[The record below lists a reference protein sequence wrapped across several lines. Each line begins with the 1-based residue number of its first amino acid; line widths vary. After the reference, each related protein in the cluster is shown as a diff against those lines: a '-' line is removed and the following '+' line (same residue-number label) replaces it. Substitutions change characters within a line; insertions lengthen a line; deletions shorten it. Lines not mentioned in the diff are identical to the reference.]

1 MPIDKE
7 KSSSYLRYL
16 RNLNEVTYSKI
27 TDQTG
32 IPTTTIST
40 YLNGAVKTPN
50 RDTFEKLMIACGGSW
65 DEFDA
70 WTPDVQADLKMPPKS
85 DTSIEQI
92 QKAFE
97 SSAMR
102 MEAAFNASLARMES
116 AHDKEIDRMKSAHN
130 EEIARMEKD
139 HAALV
144 WVLRFEKYLLL
155 AVICVL
161 VAYAIFSLTHP

>member
-16 RNLNEVTYSKI
+16 KSLNEVTYAKI
-27 TDQTG
+27 TEMTG
-32 IPTTTIST
+32 VPNTTIST
-40 YLNGAVKTPN
+40 YLNGSVKTPN
-50 RDTFEKLMIACGGSW
+50 RDTFEKLMVACGGGW
-65 DEFDA
+65 DEYDN

-102 MEAAFNASLARMES
+102 MEAAFNASLSRMES
-116 AHDKEIDRMKSAHN
+116 AHDKEIT
-130 EEIARMEKD
+130 RMEKD
-139 HAALV
+139 HAATV
-144 WVLRFEKYLLL
+144 WALRFEKYLLL
-155 AVICVL
+155 AVIFAL
-161 VAYAIFSLTHP
+161 GLYSIFSLTHP

>member
-16 RNLNEVTYSKI
+16 KSLNEVTYAKI
-27 TDQTG
+27 TELTG
-32 IPTTTIST
+32 VPNTTIST
-40 YLNGAVKTPN
+40 YLNGSVKTPN
-50 RDTFEKLMIACGGSW
+50 RDTFEKLMIACGGGW
-65 DEFDA
+65 DEYDN

-116 AHDKEIDRMKSAHN
+116 AHDKEI
-130 EEIARMEKD
+130 ARMEHQ
-139 HAALV
+139 HAATV
-144 WVLRFEKYLLL
+144 WALRLEKYLLL
-155 AVICVL
+155 AVICVMCG
-161 VAYAIFSLTHP
+161 YAIFQFSR

>member
-16 RNLNEVTYSKI
+16 KSLNEVTYAKI
-27 TDQTG
+27 TEMTG
-32 IPTTTIST
+32 VPSTTIST
-40 YLNGAVKTPN
+40 YLNGSVKTPN
-50 RDTFEKLMIACGGSW
+50 RDTFEKLMVACGGGW
-65 DEFDA
+65 DEYDN

-102 MEAAFNASLARMES
+102 MEAAFNASLSRMES
-116 AHDKEIDRMKSAHN
+116 AHDKEIT
-130 EEIARMEKD
+130 RMEKD
-139 HAALV
+139 HAATV
-144 WVLRFEKYLLL
+144 WALRFEKYLLL
-155 AVICVL
+155 AVIFAL
-161 VAYAIFSLTHP
+161 GLYSIFSLTHP

>member
-16 RNLNEVTYSKI
+16 KSLNEVTYAKI
-27 TDQTG
+27 TEQSG
-32 IPTTTIST
+32 IPNTTMSA
-40 YLNGAVKTPN
+40 YFNGTVKTPN
-50 RDTFEKLMIACGGSW
+50 RDTFEKLMEACGGSW
-65 DEFDA
+65 DEYDN
-70 WTPDVQADLKMPPKS
+70 WVPDVKADMPLPKS
-85 DTSIEQI
+85 DTSIEQV

-116 AHDKEIDRMKSAHN
+116 AHDKEIT
-130 EEIARMEKD
+130 RMEKD

-144 WVLRFEKYLLL
+144 WALRLEKYILL
-155 AVICVL
+155 AVIAAIGL
-161 VAYAIFSLTHP
+161 YAIFQLSH

>member
-16 RNLNEVTYSKI
+16 KSLNEVTYAKI
-27 TDQTG
+27 TELTG
-32 IPTTTIST
+32 VPNTTIST
-40 YLNGAVKTPN
+40 YLNGSVKTPN
-50 RDTFEKLMIACGGSW
+50 RDTFEKLMIACGGGW
-65 DEFDA
+65 DEYDN

-116 AHDKEIDRMKSAHN
+116 SHDK
-130 EEIARMEKD
+130 EIARMEHQ
-139 HAALV
+139 HAATV
-144 WVLRFEKYLLL
+144 WALRLEKYLLL
-155 AVICVL
+155 VVICVIGF
-161 VAYAIFSLTHP
+161 YAIFQFSH

>member
-16 RNLNEVTYSKI
+16 KSLNEVTYAKI
-27 TDQTG
+27 TELTG
-32 IPTTTIST
+32 VPNTTIST
-40 YLNGAVKTPN
+40 YLNGSVKTPN
-50 RDTFEKLMIACGGSW
+50 RDTFEKLMIACGGGW
-65 DEFDA
+65 DEYDN

-116 AHDKEIDRMKSAHN
+116 AHDKEI
-130 EEIARMEKD
+130 ARMEHQ
-139 HAALV
+139 HAATV
-144 WVLRFEKYLLL
+144 WALRLEKYLLL
-155 AVICVL
+155 AVICVIGF
-161 VAYAIFSLTHP
+161 YAIFQFSH

>member
-16 RNLNEVTYSKI
+16 KSLNEVTYAKI
-27 TDQTG
+27 TELTG
-32 IPTTTIST
+32 VPNTTIST
-40 YLNGAVKTPN
+40 YLNGSVKTPN
-50 RDTFEKLMIACGGSW
+50 RDTFEKLMIACGGGW
-65 DEFDA
+65 DEYDN

-85 DTSIEQI
+85 DASIEQI

-116 AHDKEIDRMKSAHN
+116 SHDK
-130 EEIARMEKD
+130 EIARMEHQ
-139 HAALV
+139 HAATV
-144 WVLRFEKYLLL
+144 WALRLEKYLLL
-155 AVICVL
+155 VVICVIGF
-161 VAYAIFSLTHP
+161 YAIFQFSH

>member
-16 RNLNEVTYSKI
+16 KSLNEVTYAKI
-27 TDQTG
+27 TELTG
-32 IPTTTIST
+32 VPNTTIST
-40 YLNGAVKTPN
+40 YLNGSVKTPN
-50 RDTFEKLMIACGGSW
+50 RDTFEKLMIACGGGW
-65 DEFDA
+65 DEYDN

-116 AHDKEIDRMKSAHN
+116 SHDK
-130 EEIARMEKD
+130 EIARMEHQ
-139 HAALV
+139 HAATV
-144 WVLRFEKYLLL
+144 WALRLEKYLLL
-155 AVICVL
+155 VVVCVIGFYV
-161 VAYAIFSLTHP
+161 IFQFSH

>member
-16 RNLNEVTYSKI
+16 KSLNEVTYAKI
-27 TDQTG
+27 TEMTG
-32 IPTTTIST
+32 VPNTTIST
-40 YLNGAVKTPN
+40 YLNGSVKTPN
-50 RDTFEKLMIACGGSW
+50 RDTFEKLMIACGGGW
-65 DEFDA
+65 DEYDN

-102 MEAAFNASLARMES
+102 MEAAFNASLSRMETS
-116 AHDKEIDRMKSAHN
+116 HDKEIERLEKRYN
-130 EEIARMEKD
+130 EILWTQR
-139 HAALV
+139 V
-144 WVLRFEKYLLL
+144 EKYILIGMVLLL
-155 AVICVL
+155 AG
-161 VAYAIFSLTHP
+161 YAIFSFSHATF

>member
-16 RNLNEVTYSKI
+16 KSLNEVTYAKI
-27 TDQTG
+27 TELTG
-32 IPTTTIST
+32 GPNTTIST
-40 YLNGAVKTPN
+40 YLNGSVKTPN
-50 RDTFEKLMIACGGSW
+50 RDTFEKLMIACGGGW
-65 DEFDA
+65 DEYDN

-116 AHDKEIDRMKSAHN
+116 SHDK
-130 EEIARMEKD
+130 EIARME
-139 HAALV
+139 HQPAATV
-144 WVLRFEKYLLL
+144 WALRLEKYLLL
-155 AVICVL
+155 VVICVIGF
-161 VAYAIFSLTHP
+161 YAIFQFSH

>member
-16 RNLNEVTYSKI
+16 KSLNEVTYAKI
-27 TDQTG
+27 TEMTG
-32 IPTTTIST
+32 VPSTTIST
-40 YLNGAVKTPN
+40 YLNGSVKTPN
-50 RDTFEKLMIACGGSW
+50 RDTFEKLMVACGGGW
-65 DEFDA
+65 DEYDN

-102 MEAAFNASLARMES
+102 MEAAFNASLSRMES
-116 AHDKEIDRMKSAHN
+116 AHDK
-130 EEIARMEKD
+130 EIARMEKD
-139 HAALV
+139 HAATV
-144 WVLRFEKYLLL
+144 WALRFEKYLLL
-155 AVICVL
+155 AVIFAL
-161 VAYAIFSLTHP
+161 GLYSIFSLTHP